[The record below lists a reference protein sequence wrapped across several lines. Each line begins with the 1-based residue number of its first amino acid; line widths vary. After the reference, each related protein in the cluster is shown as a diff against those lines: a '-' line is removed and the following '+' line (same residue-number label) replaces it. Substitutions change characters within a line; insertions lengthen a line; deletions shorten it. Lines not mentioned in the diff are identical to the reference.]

1 MSVYELFGRLRTRD
15 TGARRI
21 STGVSAPVLVVLL
34 AAMVF
39 LLIGSLSSD
48 LFAELTVKGIA
59 LGSVFASLA
68 LALVLIYR
76 ATGVINFAQGEMAMA
91 TTYVAYQL
99 TVWGVSYWPAF
110 FATLAV
116 AFVFGVV
123 TQQVV
128 IRPVQHR
135 SVVAAVIVTVGLFSV
150 IDGIVIWIWNAE
162 PKFMPAPFSGAVYQ
176 VGGVT
181 VSLTDLG
188 TIAVALGSVLT
199 LWLFFQFTKLGLA
212 MRAAALRPDAARLVG
227 VRVNWMLALGW
238 GFAAVLGAVA
248 GLMTEASVFQLSPT
262 MMEPVLI
269 YAFAAAVLGGLES
282 PVGAVV
288 SGIALGIFL
297 NLLGQYGGYLSDSAL
312 NLPVA
317 FAVLLVV
324 LLVKPS
330 GLFGRA
336 AVRKV

>member
-176 VGGVT
+176 VGGEDRSRVAA
-181 VSLTDLG
+181 DRHER
-188 TIAVALGSVLT
+188 AVADRDLSRIARDDVQAEYGDEVQRHLRGEH
-199 LWLFFQFTKLGLA
+199 LVVAAEREGQQGKDGRRDGA
-212 MRAAALRPDAARLVG
+212 RGDADAERAAHTFLTAARP
-227 VRVNWMLALGW
+227 NSPD
-238 GFAAVLGAVA
+238 
-248 GLMTEASVFQLSPT
+248 GLTSRTTSSTANATGRFR
-262 MMEPVLI
+262 
-269 YAFAAAVLGGLES
+269 AES
-282 PVGAVV
+282 
-288 SGIALGIFL
+288 L
-297 NLLGQYGGYLSDSAL
+297 
-312 NLPVA
+312 
-317 FAVLLVV
+317 
-324 LLVKPS
+324 
-330 GLFGRA
+330 R
-336 AVRKV
+336 